1 MINPSTSRNKSFFLS
16 SFSCTFEFHKHPT
29 PYKYARVIFNML
41 HGVIIFASRCSVL
54 FIHVHPPT
62 LTSLHPPPPNLCI
75 VWYST
80 SEEPSSSNPHFTLY
94 TPSPVPTTQAHHR
107 SFPPPRPPQREP
119 TPFSPPA
126 SSPAR
131 RSGASLPGYR
141 SRRRIL
147 CRRIVAVSWAI
158 RRIL

>member
-1 MINPSTSRNKSFFLS
+1 
-16 SFSCTFEFHKHPT
+16 
-29 PYKYARVIFNML
+29 ML

-54 FIHVHPPT
+54 FCSVHTRTPTHFDFDFPP
-62 LTSLHPPPPNLCI
+62 SPPNLCI

-94 TPSPVPTTQAHHR
+94 KPSAVPTTQAHHR
-107 SFPPPRPPQREP
+107 SFPPPRPPRREP